1 MEMIKAKTNLSI
13 RFINSLII
21 NKFTKLNKYSN
32 FISIFFVLLPEHVI
46 FAVDLSR
53 VAIGKYI
60 FPIERIC
67 LTTLRIRP

>member
-1 MEMIKAKTNLSI
+1 MELIYYSICSSNL
-13 RFINSLII
+13 LII
-21 NKFTKLNKYSN
+21 NKFTKLYKPHKKTSN
-32 FISIFFVLLPEHVI
+32 SFVLLPEHVI

-60 FPIERIC
+60 FSIERIF